1 MWLQFGFFFVCL
13 FCIKTL
19 DSFQGNVSFLINVL
33 VIIILIV
40 NGWMETNGYLK
51 NQEVDIWV
59 DIFTQSY
66 L

>member
-1 MWLQFGFFFVCL
+1 MWLQFGFFCL

-19 DSFQGNVSFLINVL
+19 DSFKGNVSFLINVL

-51 NQEVDIWV
+51 NQEVDICV